1 MCCGHVFN
9 EKRNTTPNTRTTS
22 GYFGNAAKNKATQV
36 KSLLQHVLRFLT
48 ALFFFIDYFLQ
59 QQMQDKICSR
69 ISVTIEV

>member
-48 ALFFFIDYFLQ
+48 ALFFHRLRFTAANARQ
-59 QQMQDKICSR
+59 NMQ
-69 ISVTIEV
+69 